1 MIMNKNEQVYLDLL
15 RDVLENGQDRPD
27 RTGTGTRSVFG
38 RQVRYDL
45 QEGFPLLTTKKIDL
59 RSVSSELL
67 WFIEGSGDERRL
79 AEIRYGKPR
88 GELVGKKTIWT
99 DNAHAPY
106 WIDKARYAGDAG
118 RIYGVQWRS
127 WRTYREYDTT
137 EEADRLVTMGYTLR
151 DGGIATKTID
161 QLANLIDGLRNDPY
175 GRRHIL
181 TAWNPGELDDMAL
194 PPCHILS
201 MFYVQDG
208 KLSCKLVMRSNDNF
222 LGNPYNVASYALLTH
237 MIAQVCG
244 YEVDELVVSTGD
256 THIYHNHFDAVNEQL
271 TRTPRV
277 APKIILDTSIQHIDD
292 FNMDS
297 FELIGYDPHPAIKA
311 PMAV

>member
-1 MIMNKNEQVYLDLL
+1 MNKNEQVYLDLL

-45 QEGFPLLTTKKIDL
+45 RDGFPLLTTKKIDL

-106 WIDKARYAGDAG
+106 WIDKARFEGDCG
-118 RIYGVQWRS
+118 KIYGVMFRKWPAHQ
-127 WRTYREYDTT
+127 TYNTT

-151 DGGIATKTID
+151 DGIATKTID
-161 QLANLIDGLRNDPY
+161 QLTNLIDGLRNDPY

-181 TAWNPGELDDMAL
+181 TAWNPSELDNMAL

-201 MFYVQDG
+201 QYYVQDG
-208 KLSCKLVMRSNDNF
+208 KLSCMLMQRSNDNF
-222 LGNPYNVASYALLTH
+222 LGSPYNVSSYALLTH

-244 YEVDELVVSTGD
+244 YEVGEFIHTMGD

-271 TRTPRV
+271 SRTPRD
-277 APKIILDTSIQHIDD
+277 APKLILDSSIQNIDD
-292 FNMDS
+292 FTMES
-297 FELIGYDPHPAIKA
+297 FDLIGYDPHPAIKA